1 MTELEKSLRDFEAY
15 LKKEKNASS
24 NTLSSYLRDLRQF
37 GAWLVN
43 TKGLS
48 LQQAGED
55 EISTYFRFLR
65 SSGKSQSTVQRCS
78 ATLRCYYAHLIDR
91 HKLKENPARHVTMD
105 RQRRKLPQVLSSGE
119 VELFL
124 EQPDL
129 SDAKG
134 IRDKAILELIYA
146 TGMRVSELVML
157 DVGDV
162 NLKMDFVACGSEQG
176 SGRIIPIGRLCKEAL
191 IAYLETDRASM
202 LTDPSEQALF
212 INYTG
217 HRLTRQGLW
226 KIIRHYADKAGIR
239 KRITPQ
245 ILRHSFAVHMLQ
257 NGADLK
263 SLQELLGHEDAAA
276 TQVYRTAEK
285 ENLKEVYAKAHPRA

>member
-1 MTELEKSLRDFEAY
+1 MESILAEFEAY
-15 LKKEKNASS
+15 LFQEKKMARNSLQAYRRDVRGFAGFLKEKNIHRFSDASS
-24 NTLSSYLRDLRQF
+24 ATVISYVLYLKKIGR
-37 GAWLVN
+37 
-43 TKGLS
+43 TT
-48 LQQAGED
+48 
-55 EISTYFRFLR
+55 STINRKVASVRSFYNFLIR
-65 SSGKSQSTVQRCS
+65 RGDVT
-78 ATLRCYYAHLIDR
+78 
-91 HKLKENPARHVTMD
+91 ENPAEQIRTPK
-105 RQRRKLPQVLSSGE
+105 QERKALEYLSPEE
-119 VELFL
+119 VELL
-124 EQPDL
+124 LAQPDG
-129 SDAKG
+129 SRKG

-263 SLQELLGHEDAAA
+263 SLQELLGHEEAAA
-276 TQVYRTAEK
+276 TQVYLTAEK